1 MMRRWWSHSLR
12 AQLTAWQ
19 VCAMVVVLGVYV
31 GVVLWLVTR
40 NLSGALDSRL
50 RSDFRWAAEM
60 AQQEPDGSL
69 SWFEGDPWG
78 ADSPW
83 LQVFSGNGE
92 LIYRTAMAQRLPVPD
107 SEALSQDASGRIVA
121 VPADPAPFRLLT
133 ERATVGGRPVVL
145 QVGRSEATMR
155 LEVRELAVLLGL
167 GLPLAVA
174 VAGGVGYVVAR
185 RALAPVAR
193 MGERARDITA
203 SRLDERLP
211 IDTPQDEL
219 GRMAAVFNDTLG
231 RLEASFLQMRR
242 FTGNVSHEL
251 RTPLTAIR
259 SVGEVGLR
267 GPSDA
272 AAYRDVI
279 ESMLEETDR
288 LTRLVNQLLA
298 VARADGG
305 DLTPGATD
313 VNLGSL
319 AEDVVSHLGVLAEE
333 KAQTLDVDVDAAPSC
348 RADHITIRQAVINLV
363 DNAIRY
369 TPEGGR
375 ILLRVYQ
382 TATNAFLEVTDTGPG
397 IPERDRT
404 RLFERLFRGGEQT
417 ADPGG
422 SGLGLS
428 IAKLAVE
435 ANHGE
440 LTYQP
445 VSAGGSCFRIQLPR
459 PELFRGSG

>member
-1 MMRRWWSHSLR
+1 MRRWWPHSLR

-19 VCAMVVVLGVYV
+19 VAAMVVVLGVYV

-60 AQQEPDGSL
+60 AQQGPDGSL

-83 LQVFSGNGE
+83 LQVFSGSGE

-107 SEALSQDASGRIVA
+107 SEDLSREAAGSIVA
-121 VPADPAPFRLLT
+121 VPSDPAPFRLLT
-133 ERATVGGRPVVL
+133 DRAMVGGRPVVL

-155 LEVRELAVLLGL
+155 LEVRELALLLGL

-219 GRMAAVFNDTLG
+219 GRMATVFNDTLG
-231 RLEASFLQMRR
+231 RLESSFLQMRR

-267 GPSDA
+267 GPRDA
-272 AAYRDVI
+272 ASYREVI

-305 DLTPGATD
+305 DATPAAMREVDLGALAND
-313 VNLGSL
+313 VTT
-319 AEDVVSHLGVLAEE
+319 HLGVLAEE
-333 KAQTLDVDVDAAPSC
+333 KRQTLDVEVEAASPC
-348 RADHITIRQAVINLV
+348 RADHITLRQAVINLV

-369 TPEGGR
+369 TPEGGQ
-375 ILLRVYQ
+375 IRVRVFD
-382 TATNAFLEVTDTGPG
+382 TAATAVLEVLDTGPG
-397 IPERDRT
+397 IPERDRA
-404 RLFERLFRGGEQT
+404 RLFERLFRGGEQH

-428 IAKLAVE
+428 IAKWAVE

-440 LTYQP
+440 LTYEP
-445 VSAGGSCFRIQLPR
+445 APSGGSCFRIQLPR
-459 PELFRGSG
+459 PELSGSG

>member
-1 MMRRWWSHSLR
+1 MRSWWPHSLR

-19 VCAMVVVLGVYV
+19 VCAMVVVLGLYV
-31 GVVLWLVTR
+31 GLVLWLVTR
-40 NLSGALDSRL
+40 NLSGTIDSRL

-60 AQQEPDGSL
+60 AQQGPDGSL

-78 ADSPW
+78 TDSPW
-83 LQVFSGNGE
+83 LQVFSGDGE
-92 LIYRTAMAQRLPVPD
+92 LIYRTAMAQRLPVSD
-107 SEALSQDASGRIVA
+107 SEQLSRSAVGRIVA
-121 VPADPAPFRLLT
+121 VPSDPAPFRLLT
-133 ERATVGGRPVVL
+133 DRATVGGRPVVL

-155 LEVRELAVLLGL
+155 LEVREMALLLGL

-174 VAGGVGYVVAR
+174 LAGGVGYVVAR

-211 IDTPQDEL
+211 IDTPKDEL

-231 RLEASFLQMRR
+231 RLESSFLQMRR

-272 AAYRDVI
+272 AAYREVI

-305 DLTPGATD
+305 DVTPGMTE

-319 AEDVVSHLGVLAEE
+319 AEEVATDLGVLAEE
-333 KAQTLDVDVDAAPSC
+333 KGQTLDVDVNASPPC
-348 RADHITIRQAVINLV
+348 LADHITTRQAVSNLV

-375 ILLRVYQ
+375 ILLRVYE
-382 TATNAFLEVTDTGPG
+382 TRSNVCLEVTDTGPG
-397 IPERDRT
+397 IPERDRA
-404 RLFERLFRGGEQT
+404 RLFERLFRSRENA

-428 IAKLAVE
+428 IAKWAVE

-445 VSAGGSCFRIQLPR
+445 VAAGGSCFRIQLPR
-459 PELFRGSG
+459 QDILSGSG